1 MKFFTYVIAFLA
13 LIAVTL
19 SFDLEKPKTKRPA
32 KKSSKRVAKK
42 NHKAAKKT
50 SKGAKKAA
58 KKHKKK
64 SFF

>member
-19 SFDLEKPKTKRPA
+19 SFDLERPA
-32 KKSSKRVAKK
+32 KKSSKKVAKK

-50 SKGAKKAA
+50 SKGGKKAA